1 MAEFTLPV
9 VTFNG
14 VTQLDNFYLQTLVKD
29 SRDTALDHQQFVTV
43 DNSLQGVDGMNVQ
56 VATYIPSGE
65 AEVVAEGKGN
75 TKATGITLTQV
86 THETKMAQAY
96 FEYTDEQLLR
106 DPMSVQAG
114 VSATSNAIVNKMN
127 ADIIAAFLSIPTSA
141 ATQVVTVSGTAY
153 YDAFVDAQALL
164 DLSEVGNV
172 GAAGEGNAPE
182 ALALGT
188 FALVGKKQIAAIRK
202 ACREDLDHTEPYVRT
217 GFIGSLA
224 GTPIYYDKLMDAT
237 ANEKKI
243 VLATPK
249 AVTLYVKQAVE
260 VEQAVKNSRGKTEAN
275 QRLNDIF
282 VRQVYLAAL
291 TDASKGAVIS
301 VAEG

>member
-1 MAEFTLPV
+1 MDDFQLPV

-14 VTQLDNFYLQTLVKD
+14 VTQLDNFYLESVVKD
-29 SRDTALDHQQFVTV
+29 SRDSALDHQQFVTV
-43 DNSLQGVDGMNVQ
+43 DNTLQGVDGMNKQ

-65 AEVVAEGKGN
+65 AEVLAEGAGN
-75 TKATGITLTQV
+75 TKATGVTMTQKQYKTLL
-86 THETKMAQAY
+86 AQTY
-96 FEYTDEQLLR
+96 FEYTDEQLMR
-106 DPMSVQAG
+106 DPVAVQAG
-114 VSATSNAIVNKMN
+114 IAATSNAIVNKMN
-127 ADIIAAFLSIPTSA
+127 ADIIAAFLSIPTA
-141 ATQVVTVSGTAY
+141 ATTQAVTVSGTNY

-164 DLSEVGNV
+164 DLSEVSNV
-172 GAAGEGNAPE
+172 GAAGEGSAPE
-182 ALALGT
+182 ALTMGT

-202 ACREDLDHTEPYVRT
+202 ACRADLDHSEPYVRT
-217 GFIGSLA
+217 GYIGSLA
-224 GTPIYYDKLMDAT
+224 GTPIYYDRLMDAT

-249 AVTLYVKQAVE
+249 AVTLFVKQAIE
-260 VEQAVKNSRGKTEAN
+260 VEQAVKNSRGKDEAN
-275 QRLNDIF
+275 KRLNDIF